1 MKEFEEIIARK
12 VRPIHPGEVI
22 EDILEELEISQTKF
36 AEILGV
42 SYSTLNDIIQ
52 VKKQITVDLSIRLGK
67 ALGNGPQLW
76 LNLQQKVELWD
87 ALQNPEEYNKV
98 MTVV

>member
-1 MKEFEEIIARK
+1 MKEFEEIITRK

-52 VKKQITVDLSIRLGK
+52 GEKPITVDLSIRLGK

-76 LNLQQKVELWD
+76 LNLQQKVDLWD